1 MIIALRV
8 KILLA
13 GGILLLTI
21 FMLVKHMVCKP
32 LNQYII
38 GINNIAEGEGD
49 LTLRFDES
57 CKGEFSQMT
66 KGFNT
71 LLSKLQNTIKD
82 GFIDSQ

>member
-1 MIIALRV
+1 
-8 KILLA
+8 
-13 GGILLLTI
+13 
-21 FMLVKHMVCKP
+21 

-38 GINNIAEGEGD
+38 AINNIAEGEGD